1 MQFKV
6 PQDVQ
11 REDIILWFITF
22 KQFVI
27 LLLGGGISYVMFVNM
42 NKHYRLNTFEE
53 ILVWIPAMVAI
64 AFSFIKIKGIPL
76 FQFILL
82 MIENIFFRPPR
93 RFWIQGAGEPFVSFT
108 TPFEMKKKKVVP
120 KPVMKKVSDE
130 KLKNLAVMM
139 DGGKNN

>member
-1 MQFKV
+1 MPMQFKV

-11 REDIILWFITF
+11 REDIILWLITF

-42 NKHYRLNTFEE
+42 NKHYRLNTFED

-82 MIENIFFRPPR
+82 MIENIFFRPP
-93 RFWIQGAGEPFVSFT
+93 
-108 TPFEMKKKKVVP
+108 
-120 KPVMKKVSDE
+120 
-130 KLKNLAVMM
+130 
-139 DGGKNN
+139 